1 MFSLNNLSHPSQAI
15 FAKKTRAIIEG
26 GDNVNNRFVITFESD
41 NTYLYLSANFGDNL
55 FTTKVKLESIKK
67 VTCYIMQMLNSAK

>member
-1 MFSLNNLSHPSQAI
+1 M
-15 FAKKTRAIIEG
+15 K
-26 GDNVNNRFVITFESD
+26 NRFVITLESD

>member
-1 MFSLNNLSHPSQAI
+1 M
-15 FAKKTRAIIEG
+15 
-26 GDNVNNRFVITFESD
+26 NNRFVITFESD

-67 VTCYIMQMLNSAK
+67 VTCYIMQMLNSTK